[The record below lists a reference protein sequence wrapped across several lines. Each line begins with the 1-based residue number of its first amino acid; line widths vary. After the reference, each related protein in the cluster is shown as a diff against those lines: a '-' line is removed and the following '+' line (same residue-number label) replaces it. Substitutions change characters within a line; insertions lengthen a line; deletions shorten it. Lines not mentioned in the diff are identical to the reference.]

1 MALHGVD
8 VSGFFC
14 LNIEQHMN
22 FSFHFA
28 LLFFQLLGDAEQL
41 VLVKLL
47 AVQVFLDDGVG
58 LLQLCMFDFKHV
70 DALV

>member
-1 MALHGVD
+1 
-8 VSGFFC
+8 
-14 LNIEQHMN
+14 MN
-22 FSFHFA
+22 FSFHLTF
-28 LLFFQLLGDAEQL
+28 LFFQLLGDAEQL

-58 LLQLCMFDFKHV
+58 LLQLCVFDFKHV